1 MSNWIHDD
9 FPQLYSCVL
18 VECKM
23 NYFDVL
29 YVQIADYDEPGV
41 FRDPETGEELLH
53 VFGWQPLPV
62 PEVLFADELGKNNL
76 KISPK
81 GY

>member
-1 MSNWIHDD
+1 MDNWIHDD
-9 FPQLYSCVL
+9 LPENGSRVL
-18 VECKM
+18 VELKL

-29 YVQIADYDEPGV
+29 YVQIAYYDEPGV
-41 FRDPETGEELLH
+41 FRDPETGEKLLH
-53 VFGWQPLPV
+53 VFGWLPLPV
-62 PEVLFADELGKNNL
+62 PEVLYADDLGKNNL